1 MDLREKILITA
12 IDQFRQTGL
21 KFTMQD
27 VAEQARISKK
37 TIYTVFASKEELLLG
52 MLDYGYEKIQARKK
66 EIIRADMDLR
76 NRLRLAMIALPAE
89 YESIDFRQLDGLK
102 EQYPAV
108 HQALHRHL
116 EDNWEPVLELL
127 AEGQRQ
133 GLIRPV
139 AVPVLRLMITASI
152 ESFIDS
158 DLLNQ
163 SNISYEQALNEM
175 IDIIMKGICTDE
187 TTEQ

>member
-37 TIYTVFASKEELLLG
+37 TIYTVFTSKEELLLG

-76 NRLRLAMIALPAE
+76 DRLRLAMIALPAE

-139 AVPVLRLMITASI
+139 AAPVLRLMITASI

-163 SNISYEQALNEM
+163 SDISYEQALNEM